1 MFRFFVDHKIDNHFI
16 LSKENLNHIKVA
28 RIDKEF
34 ICIYK
39 GEFYLTEL
47 KGDVALIKEKIDE
60 NHEHEG
66 EVIVAAGIM
75 NMKRF
80 EWLIQKA
87 AELGATKII
96 PFTSSRTSVKLPT
109 NIDKKLQRWNQIAL
123 NASEQSFRNKALVVE
138 KISTFEEVLKVD
150 IKNKYLAYENH
161 DEKEGFYK
169 SDSLFITGPE
179 GGFSDQEVKLA
190 KENGVKI
197 VSLGKRILRAE
208 TAPLFMLSRIK

>member
-1 MFRFFVDHKIDNHFI
+1 MFRFFVDEKIENYFV

-28 RIDKEF
+28 RINKEF
-34 ICIYK
+34 ICIYN

-47 KGDVALIKEKIDE
+47 KGNIALIKEKIDE
-60 NHEHEG
+60 NHEHDG
-66 EVIVAAGIM
+66 DVIIAVGLI
-75 NMKRF
+75 NFKRF

-96 PFTSSRTSVKLPT
+96 PFTSERTSVKIPS
-109 NIDKKLQRWNQIAL
+109 NIDKKLQRWNQIAI
-123 NASEQSFRNKALVVE
+123 NASEQSFRNKPLIVQDITSF
-138 KISTFEEVLKVD
+138 KEVLKIK

-161 DEKEGFYK
+161 NEKEGFYK
-169 SDSLFITGPE
+169 TNSLFITGPE
-179 GGFSDQEVKLA
+179 GGFSEKEVELA
-190 KENGVKI
+190 KESGVKV